1 MPKLLWPASL
11 AVYVALS
18 GCAGAQPAPY
28 SDIASSSQLRPNPRD
43 RSGRVPYSYAVPID
57 WRRYHRV
64 IIEPVAIYRGS
75 DSQFEKISEDDKRR
89 LADYM
94 RTQFTDRLSGV
105 FEVTDR
111 PAPDTI
117 RVKITLTGAKTTAAV
132 LGTLSRFD
140 LVGGPYNAV
149 QAVRGK
155 EGAMTGSV
163 MYAVEIEDAATNRLL
178 SAYVTKQYPSP
189 MNIKASVGAM
199 AASMAGVRKGADE
212 LAETLSR
219 NRPQP

>member
-1 MPKLLWPASL
+1 MRKLLWLASL
-11 AVYVALS
+11 AACVTLS
-18 GCAGAQPAPY
+18 GCASTQPAQY
-28 SDIASSSQLRPNPRD
+28 SDIASSSRLRPNPQD
-43 RSGRVPYSYAVPID
+43 RSGRVPYSYAVPVD
-57 WRRYHRV
+57 WRQYRRV
-64 IIEPVAIYRGS
+64 IVEPVAIYRGP
-75 DSQFEKISEDDKRR
+75 DSQFEKISEDNKRR

-94 RTQFTDRLSGV
+94 RQQFTDRLGGV
-105 FEVTDR
+105 FEITDR
-111 PAPDTI
+111 PGPDTI

-132 LGTLSRFD
+132 LGTFSRFD

-163 MYAVEIEDAATNRLL
+163 MYAVEIEDAATDRLL
-178 SAYVTKQYPSP
+178 SAYVTKQYPNP

-212 LAETLSR
+212 LVETLSR
-219 NRPQP
+219 ERP

>member
-1 MPKLLWPASL
+1 MRKLFWLAGL
-11 AVYVALS
+11 AVCVALS
-18 GCAGAQPAPY
+18 GCATTQPTQY
-28 SDIASSSQLRPNPRD
+28 SDIASSSRLRPNPQD
-43 RSGRVPYSYAVPID
+43 RSGRVPYSYAVPVD

-64 IIEPVAIYRGS
+64 IVEPVVIYRGP
-75 DSQFEKISEDDKRR
+75 DSQFEKISEDNKRR

-94 RTQFTDRLSGV
+94 RQQFTDRLGGV
-105 FEVTDR
+105 FEITDR
-111 PAPDTI
+111 PEPDAI

-132 LGTLSRFD
+132 LGTFSRFD

-163 MYAVEIEDAATNRLL
+163 MYAVEIEDAATDRLL

-212 LAETLSR
+212 LAEKLSR
-219 NRPQP
+219 EQP